1 MSPITAGPSL
11 IDVLLPQNRPDPYP
25 VYEALRAV
33 GPVCRDAAWG
43 SWMVTG
49 HAEVSEA
56 LRDPRFSARRLGL
69 DLSWLPESQ
78 REAVAPVLQ
87 AITRQVLFLDPPD
100 HTRLRALTTRA
111 FTPRVVERMREN
123 IQAIVDDLLDR
134 VQDTGQIEVIADLAA
149 PFPAVVIAELLGVP
163 QEDRDRFRRW
173 SDDFV
178 VFLDGT
184 GLDAEAMGRVMISL
198 GEFLAYFQALVRRRR
213 NSPRDDLLQALIE
226 AEERGDTLSEEELLT
241 NCMLLLAAGHE
252 TTTNL
257 IGNGLL
263 ALLRHP
269 EQLEAL
275 RDDPALVPSAV
286 NELLRYDPPVQLT
299 ARRAMEDVA
308 LGGQLIHAGEP
319 VNVILA
325 AANPDPSQF
334 ADPGQL
340 DIRRRENRHLS
351 FGHGIHFCPGAA
363 LARLEGQIALTTVL
377 RRLPNLALAT
387 DGLRW
392 SESVTFR
399 ALEAL
404 PLRFDA

>member
-1 MSPITAGPSL
+1 MSQITAGPS
-11 IDVLLPQNRPDPYP
+11 ITDVLQPHYRADPYP
-25 VYEALRAV
+25 VYEALRAI
-33 GPVCRDAAWG
+33 GPVCQDGAWG

-49 HAEVSEA
+49 HAEVSEV
-56 LRDPRFSARRLGL
+56 LRDPRFSAQRLGL
-69 DLSWLPESQ
+69 DLSWLQESQ
-78 REAVAPVLQ
+78 REAAAPVLQ
-87 AITRQVLFLDPPD
+87 AITRQMLFLDPPD
-100 HTRLRALTTRA
+100 HSRLRALTTRA
-111 FTPRVVERMREN
+111 FTPRVVERMRAD
-123 IQAIVDDLLDR
+123 IQAIVDDLIDR
-134 VQDTGQIEVIADLAA
+134 VQGTGQIEMIADLAA
-149 PFPAVVIAELLGVP
+149 PFPAAVIAELLGVP
-163 QEDRDRFRRW
+163 QEDRNRFRRW

-184 GLDAEAMGRVMISL
+184 GLDGEAMGRVMISL
-198 GEFLAYFQALVRRRR
+198 GEFLAYFQALVRLRRD
-213 NSPRDDLLQALIE
+213 SPRDDLLQALIE

-275 RDDPALVPSAV
+275 RDEPTLAPSAV

-299 ARRAMEDVA
+299 ARRALEDVELA
-308 LGGQLIHAGEP
+308 GQLIHAGEP

-325 AANPDPSQF
+325 AANRDPAQF
-334 ADPGQL
+334 ADPEQL

-363 LARLEGQIALTTVL
+363 LARLEGQIALTTIL

>member
-1 MSPITAGPSL
+1 
-11 IDVLLPQNRPDPYP
+11 
-25 VYEALRAV
+25 
-33 GPVCRDAAWG
+33 
-43 SWMVTG
+43 MVTG

-111 FTPRVVERMREN
+111 FTPRVVERMRED

-134 VQDTGQIEVIADLAA
+134 VQDTGQIEVIADMAA

-241 NCMLLLAAGHE
+241 SCMLLLAAGHE

-269 EQLEAL
+269 LQFAAL
-275 RDDPALVPSAV
+275 RNDPALAPSAV

-299 ARRAMEDVA
+299 ARRAVEDVA

-325 AANPDPSQF
+325 AANRDPSQF
-334 ADPGQL
+334 ADPGQ
-340 DIRRRENRHLS
+340 
-351 FGHGIHFCPGAA
+351 FGYP
-363 LARLEGQIALTTVL
+363 
-377 RRLPNLALAT
+377 
-387 DGLRW
+387 
-392 SESVTFR
+392 
-399 ALEAL
+399 
-404 PLRFDA
+404 

>member
-1 MSPITAGPSL
+1 MPQITTGPSL
-11 IDVLLPQNRPDPYP
+11 TDVLQPQHRANPYP
-25 VYEALRAV
+25 VYEALRAL
-33 GPVCRDAAWG
+33 GPVCRDGTWG

-49 HAEVSEA
+49 HAATSEV
-56 LRDPRFSARRLGL
+56 LRDPRFSAQRLGL
-69 DLSWLPESQ
+69 DLSWLAQSQ
-78 REAVAPVLQ
+78 HEAVAPVLR
-87 AITRQVLFLDPPD
+87 AITRQMLFLDPPD
-100 HTRLRALTTRA
+100 HTRLRALTTKA
-111 FTPRVVERMREN
+111 FTPRVVERMRED
-123 IQAIVDDLLDR
+123 IQAIADDLLDR
-134 VQDTGQIEVIADLAA
+134 VQNTGRIEVIADLAA
-149 PFPAVVIAELLGVP
+149 PFPAAVIAELLGVP
-163 QEDRDRFRRW
+163 YEDRDRFTRW

-178 VFLDGT
+178 GFLDGT

-198 GEFLAYFQALVRRRR
+198 GEFLAYFQALVQRRRT
-213 NSPRDDLLQALIE
+213 SPRDDLLQALIE
-226 AEERGDTLSEEELLT
+226 AEERGDMLTEEELLT

-269 EQLEAL
+269 QQLTAIRE
-275 RDDPALVPSAV
+275 DPALAPSAV

-299 ARRAMEDVA
+299 AHRAIED
-308 LGGQLIHAGEP
+308 
-319 VNVILA
+319 VILA
-325 AANPDPSQF
+325 AANRDPSQF
-334 ADPGQL
+334 ADPGRL

-363 LARLEGQIALTTVL
+363 LARLEGQIAITTIL
-377 RRLPNLALAT
+377 RRLLNLELAT
-387 DGLRW
+387 EELRW